1 MFRREDTST
10 VWGGWHLEL
19 RSQQKTRRKERQ
31 KKSTVRGSQLRSR
44 SSVSVAIKIEAKS
57 DEANGERPRHAKS
70 AADTPQAPRI
80 KRAQPHEEKQL
91 RSSWQPLPAL
101 CLQGGMWEGI
111 EIMRKLRR
119 PMAITALHTAAQ

>member
-1 MFRREDTST
+1 M
-10 VWGGWHLEL
+10 
-19 RSQQKTRRKERQ
+19 
-31 KKSTVRGSQLRSR
+31 
-44 SSVSVAIKIEAKS
+44 AIKIEAKS

-101 CLQGGMWEGI
+101 CLQGGMWEEI